1 MAQLTIKNLA
11 KTFKDKVA
19 VNNLSMN
26 IDAGEFVAFLG
37 PNGAGKSTTVGMLTR
52 LTQPTSGEIIIDGLK
67 PSSTKYRQNMGVVFQ
82 YGVLDDALSVSDNL
96 KLRAKMYVN
105 TDSRWL
111 QRLIDDFGLSSIINQ
126 KYGSLSGGQRR
137 RVDIAREL
145 INQPHILILDEPS
158 TGLDIQTREV
168 IWQTIHQIRHELK
181 MTVILT
187 THYLEEAE
195 TADFVYIIDH
205 GSIIAADTVDNLKH
219 QYANYEIN
227 IKTDNGNQL
236 IQQLQADGYVVE
248 NNTSSGEL
256 SLAVNDAQE
265 SIDVLVKY
273 RQLIEQFDCH
283 EGDMNTIFLALTGK
297 EIR

>member
-1 MAQLTIKNLA
+1 M
-11 KTFKDKVA
+11 D
-19 VNNLSMN
+19 
-26 IDAGEFVAFLG
+26 
-37 PNGAGKSTTVGMLTR
+37 
-52 LTQPTSGEIIIDGLK
+52 
-67 PSSTKYRQNMGVVFQ
+67 
-82 YGVLDDALSVSDNL
+82 
-96 KLRAKMYVN
+96 
-105 TDSRWL
+105 
-111 QRLIDDFGLSSIINQ
+111 
-126 KYGSLSGGQRR
+126 
-137 RVDIAREL
+137 EL
-145 INQPHILILDEPS
+145 S

-205 GSIIAADTVDNLKH
+205 GSIIAADTVANLKH

-227 IKTDNGNQL
+227 IKTDNGDQL

-273 RQLIEQFDCH
+273 RRLIEQFDCH